1 VPFQP
6 YHRAGQ
12 AKRWKAVL
20 EVVLAIVFAFV
31 FMAIVIA
38 TERRVAGV
46 KKLKD
51 LPTEIRT
58 FTTLANL
65 AVLAPGALLAALVCG
80 RRAGALWSV

>member
-1 VPFQP
+1 MWHDCPVPFQP

-31 FMAIVIA
+31 LMAIVIR
-38 TERRVAGV
+38 TELRVAGV

-51 LPTEIRT
+51 LPPALQEM
-58 FTTLANL
+58 
-65 AVLAPGALLAALVCG
+65 LAPMSRSRPRASSLVVC
-80 RRAGALWSV
+80 L